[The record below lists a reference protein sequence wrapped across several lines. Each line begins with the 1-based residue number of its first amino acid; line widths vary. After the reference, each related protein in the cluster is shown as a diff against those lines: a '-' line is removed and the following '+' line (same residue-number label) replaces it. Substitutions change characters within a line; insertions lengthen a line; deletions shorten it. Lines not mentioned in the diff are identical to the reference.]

1 MQGPLQSTQAR
12 RIPRDAV
19 LYLCVQQRFG
29 LDGARGVDL
38 LNAVCIMNTL
48 SDAAGLG
55 QTSSRHSSHPE
66 RRWRG
71 SWVSTRGLCFLC
83 LGVRSWEN
91 RGLFQLACGPEEAC
105 TVSNQWHVG
114 KCRVEVLPSQ
124 SGGAPTAEWR
134 CSHIRVE
141 VLPPLGFGAERKPML
156 SAPPFPC
163 APALTLSISP
173 PPSAPVT
180 PPLGN

>member
-1 MQGPLQSTQAR
+1 MQQDLGRHPADILPTQKEDGEAPGCQHGASVSSASGSGPGRT
-12 RIPRDAV
+12 
-19 LYLCVQQRFG
+19 
-29 LDGARGVDL
+29 VDFSNL
-38 LNAVCIMNTL
+38 PVALRKHAQY
-48 SDAAGLG
+48 
-55 QTSSRHSSHPE
+55 QTSGMWVNAEWRCSH
-66 RRWRG
+66 R
-71 SWVSTRGLCFLC
+71 
-83 LGVRSWEN
+83 
-91 RGLFQLACGPEEAC
+91 
-105 TVSNQWHVG
+105 
-114 KCRVEVLPSQ
+114 RVEVLPPQ

>member
-1 MQGPLQSTQAR
+1 MACGQLQVDMCQQVLSVHCVCGCPPWGGGRDLSVMRGPLQSTQAG

-19 LYLCVQQRFG
+19 LYLCVQQHFG

-114 KCRVEVLPSQ
+114 KCRVEVLPPQ
-124 SGGAPTAEWR
+124 SGGAPTSEWR
-134 CSHIRVE
+134 CSH
-141 VLPPLGFGAERKPML
+141 L
-156 SAPPFPC
+156 
-163 APALTLSISP
+163 
-173 PPSAPVT
+173 
-180 PPLGN
+180 